1 MARDATITQEQVS
14 AAAESIKA
22 NGGKVGSRAVREML
36 GSGSM
41 GTILKFV
48 QVWQAGQERK
58 SEAIDDSIDP
68 AIVRAISNQI
78 AAKVQEATAN
88 ATASLAD
95 LQSETTTII
104 AENERQAAELDTVT
118 TMLAKL
124 TEQNAAQAG
133 RIEQLEA
140 EASRITSELVTE
152 RQAVEVARINLAKAE
167 LRLEAVPRIE
177 AEIVQVRAELATER
191 TRSAEQHEAAAVAI
205 ARFEAAV
212 EKSNGLALQLN
223 EANAKVQFT
232 VEAVSKEKL
241 IVQGLHDRL
250 QVADKLVRDTRADLT
265 SVMVEAK
272 QSAYEAAELRGR
284 LSSLTKA

>member
-250 QVADKLVRDTRADLT
+250 EVADKLVRDTRADLT

-272 QSAYEAAELRGR
+272 QSADEAAELRGR

>member
-95 LQSETTTII
+95 LQSDTTTII

-250 QVADKLVRDTRADLT
+250 EVADKLVRDTRADLT

-272 QSAYEAAELRGR
+272 QSADEAAELRGR